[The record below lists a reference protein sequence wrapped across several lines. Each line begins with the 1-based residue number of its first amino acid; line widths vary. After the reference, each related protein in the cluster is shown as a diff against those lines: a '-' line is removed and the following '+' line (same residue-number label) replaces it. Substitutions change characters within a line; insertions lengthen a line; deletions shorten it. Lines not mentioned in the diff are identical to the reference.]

1 MRKVLLRILSSME
14 EGNSIM
20 SFTKIKIEA
29 VIEVRTGLH
38 IGGDDS
44 FSAIGAID
52 SPVVRDPLTREPI
65 IPGST
70 IKGKLR
76 SLLAKDMNSVPEE
89 GVKGFNND
97 SYVIKRLFGSSSDAS
112 NVDQTGMQM
121 SRLQFRDCFL
131 LNKKELPQVFEN
143 KFENTIDRL
152 TAIAT
157 PRQIER
163 VIRGAEFGFE
173 VIYNVENPN
182 DVAEDFSN
190 LLKAINL
197 LENDYLGGGGTRG
210 NGRVVFKDIKARVVT
225 GDKNFPIPSL
235 G

>member
-1 MRKVLLRILSSME
+1 
-14 EGNSIM
+14 M
-20 SFTKIKIEA
+20 SLTKIKIEGTIT
-29 VIEVRTGLH
+29 IETGLH

-52 SPVVRDPLTREPI
+52 SPVVRDPLSREPV
-65 IPGST
+65 IPGSSL
-70 IKGKLR
+70 KGKMR
-76 SLLAKDMNSVPEE
+76 SLLARDMGTVSQS
-89 GVKGFNND
+89 GASGFEAD
-97 SYVIKRLFGSSSDAS
+97 CVEIKRLFGSSDKNS
-112 NVDQTGMQM
+112 NEAGTGMQT

-131 LNKKELPQVFEN
+131 VNKDALPQVFEN

-152 TAIAT
+152 TAVAN

-173 VIYNVENPN
+173 LMYNVENE
-182 DVAEDFSN
+182 AQIEEDFAN
-190 LLKAINL
+190 IAKAIHL

-210 NGRVVFKDIKARVVT
+210 NGRVSFKNLSTCVVAGNT
-225 GDKNFPIPSL
+225 AITVPEL